1 MLADFLTRVRQQ
13 QPLVHCITNYVTAND
28 CANLLLACGAS
39 PILAD
44 DPEEAAEITA
54 RANALVLNLGT
65 LHSQTLPAM
74 LAAGRQ
80 ANALGLPVLLD
91 PVGVGGSAFRTR
103 AAAQLL
109 AQVQFTAI
117 RGNSSE
123 IKALAQGSSP
133 AHGVDAAPQDQLTSR
148 TLPQTEALA
157 QSLARRTGAVV
168 ALTGAVDLV
177 ADGQHSWLIRNGHP
191 MMARVTGTGCQ
202 LSALSGAF
210 LAASPGQA
218 PLALVAALCTMG
230 LAGEL
235 AARRLLPGQGNASY
249 RTGILDAVYHLT
261 PEELEA
267 GASYEMR

>member
-1 MLADFLTRVRQQ
+1 MLTNFLTQVRQR
-13 QPLVHCITNYVTAND
+13 QPLVHCITNYITAND

-39 PILAD
+39 PIMAD

-54 RANALVLNLGT
+54 HADALVLNLGT

-74 LAAGRQ
+74 LASGRQ

-91 PVGVGGSAFRTR
+91 PVGVGASAFRAR

-109 AQVQFTAI
+109 EQVRFTAI

-123 IKALAQGSSP
+123 IKVLARGSGL
-133 AHGVDAAPQDQLTSR
+133 AHGADAAPQDQLTAC

-168 ALTGAVDLV
+168 ALTGAADLV
-177 ADGQHSWLIRNGHP
+177 TDGQNSWVVRNGHP

-202 LSALSGAF
+202 LSALTGAF
-210 LAASPGQA
+210 LAASPQQA
-218 PLALVAALCTMG
+218 SWATVAALCTMG

-235 AARRLLPGQGNASY
+235 AAQRLLPGQGNASY
-249 RTGILDAVYHLT
+249 RTAIIDTIYHLT

-267 GASYEMR
+267 GAKYEMQ